1 MSRIKIKEVLRFLV
15 GGGTAVVVDF
25 CIYRLLLFFSWNM
38 DIAKMIS
45 FICGAGVGFIINKF
59 WTFERKQFVI
69 KEVLKYVVL
78 YTCTG
83 VINAIVNRCTLSIIN
98 IQIIGFLVATGVS
111 TVLNFLGQKYVV
123 FER

>member
-69 KEVLKYVVL
+69 KEVLKYVAL

>member
-25 CIYRLLLFFSWNM
+25 CIYRLLLLFSWNM

-69 KEVLKYVVL
+69 KEVLKYVAL

-111 TVLNFLGQKYVV
+111 TVLNFLGQTYVV
-123 FER
+123 LER

>member
-25 CIYRLLLFFSWNM
+25 CIYRLLLLFLWNM

>member
-25 CIYRLLLFFSWNM
+25 CIYRLLLLFSWNM

-69 KEVLKYVVL
+69 KEVLKYVAL

-98 IQIIGFLVATGVS
+98 IQIIGLLVATGVS

>member
-25 CIYRLLLFFSWNM
+25 CIYRLLLIFLWNM

-69 KEVLKYVVL
+69 KEVLKYVAL

>member
-25 CIYRLLLFFSWNM
+25 CIYRLLLLFSWNM

-69 KEVLKYVVL
+69 KEVLKYVGL
-78 YTCTG
+78 YICTG
-83 VINAIVNRCTLSIIN
+83 FINAIVNRCTLSVIN

-111 TVLNFLGQKYVV
+111 PVLNFLGQKYVV

>member
-25 CIYRLLLFFSWNM
+25 CIYRLLLLFSWNM

-59 WTFERKQFVI
+59 WTFERKQFVL
-69 KEVLKYVVL
+69 KEVLKYVAL

-98 IQIIGFLVATGVS
+98 IQIMGFLVATGVS

>member
-25 CIYRLLLFFSWNM
+25 CIYRLLLLFSWNM
-38 DIAKMIS
+38 DVAKMIS

-69 KEVLKYVVL
+69 KEVLKYVAL

>member
-25 CIYRLLLFFSWNM
+25 CIYRLLLLFSWNM

-69 KEVLKYVVL
+69 KEMLKYVAL

>member
-25 CIYRLLLFFSWNM
+25 CIYRLLLLFSWNM

>member
-25 CIYRLLLFFSWNM
+25 CIYRLLLLFSWNM

-69 KEVLKYVVL
+69 KEVLKYVAL

-83 VINAIVNRCTLSIIN
+83 VISAIVNRCTLSIIN

>member
-25 CIYRLLLFFSWNM
+25 CIYRLLLLFSWNM

-69 KEVLKYVVL
+69 KEVLKYVAL

-98 IQIIGFLVATGVS
+98 IQII
-111 TVLNFLGQKYVV
+111 
-123 FER
+123 

>member
-25 CIYRLLLFFSWNM
+25 CIYRLLLLFSWNM

-69 KEVLKYVVL
+69 KEVLKYVAL

-83 VINAIVNRCTLSIIN
+83 VINAIVNRCTLSIIK

>member
-25 CIYRLLLFFSWNM
+25 CIYRLLLLFSWNM

-69 KEVLKYVVL
+69 KEVLKYAAL

-98 IQIIGFLVATGVS
+98 IQIVGFLVATGVS

>member
-25 CIYRLLLFFSWNM
+25 CIYRLLLLFSWNM
-38 DIAKMIS
+38 DVAKMIS

-59 WTFERKQFVI
+59 WTFERKQFMI
-69 KEVLKYVVL
+69 KEVLKYVAL

>member
-25 CIYRLLLFFSWNM
+25 CIYRLLLLFSWNM

-59 WTFERKQFVI
+59 WTFERKQFMI
-69 KEVLKYVVL
+69 KEVLKYVAL

-98 IQIIGFLVATGVS
+98 IQIMGFLVATGVS

>member
-25 CIYRLLLFFSWNM
+25 CIYRLLLLFSWNM

-69 KEVLKYVVL
+69 KEVLKYVAL

-98 IQIIGFLVATGVS
+98 IQLIGFLVATGVS

>member
-25 CIYRLLLFFSWNM
+25 CVYRLLLLFSWNM

-59 WTFERKQFVI
+59 WTFERKQFMI
-69 KEVLKYVVL
+69 KEVLKYVAL

-98 IQIIGFLVATGVS
+98 IQIMGFLVATGVS

>member
-25 CIYRLLLFFSWNM
+25 CIYRLLLLFSWNM

-59 WTFERKQFVI
+59 WTFERKQFMI
-69 KEVLKYVVL
+69 KEVLKYVAL

>member
-1 MSRIKIKEVLRFLV
+1 MSRIKIKYVLRFLV

-25 CIYRLLLFFSWNM
+25 CIYRLLLLFSWNM

-69 KEVLKYVVL
+69 KEVLKYVAL

>member
-25 CIYRLLLFFSWNM
+25 CIYRLLLLFSWNM

-69 KEVLKYVVL
+69 KEVLKYVAL

-98 IQIIGFLVATGVS
+98 IQIMGFLVATGVS

>member
-1 MSRIKIKEVLRFLV
+1 
-15 GGGTAVVVDF
+15 
-25 CIYRLLLFFSWNM
+25 
-38 DIAKMIS
+38 MIS

-69 KEVLKYVVL
+69 KEVLKYVAL
-78 YTCTG
+78 YTFTG

>member
-25 CIYRLLLFFSWNM
+25 CIYRLLLLLSWNM

-69 KEVLKYVVL
+69 KEVLKYVAL

>member
-25 CIYRLLLFFSWNM
+25 CIYRLLLLFSWNM

-69 KEVLKYVVL
+69 KEVLKYVAL
-78 YTCTG
+78 YTFTG
-83 VINAIVNRCTLSIIN
+83 VINAIVNRCTLNIIN

>member
-15 GGGTAVVVDF
+15 GGGTAVIVDF
-25 CIYRLLLFFSWNM
+25 CIYRLLLLFSWNM

-69 KEVLKYVVL
+69 KEVLKYVAL

-98 IQIIGFLVATGVS
+98 IQLIGFLVATGVS

>member
-25 CIYRLLLFFSWNM
+25 CIYRLLLLFSWNM

-59 WTFERKQFVI
+59 WTFERKRFVI

-98 IQIIGFLVATGVS
+98 IQIVGFLVATGVS

>member
-25 CIYRLLLFFSWNM
+25 CIYRLLLLFSWNM

-69 KEVLKYVVL
+69 KEVLKYVAL

-83 VINAIVNRCTLSIIN
+83 VINAIVNRCTLNIIN

>member
-25 CIYRLLLFFSWNM
+25 CIYRLLLLFLWNM

-69 KEVLKYVVL
+69 KEVLKYVAL

>member
-25 CIYRLLLFFSWNM
+25 CIYRLLLLFSWNM

-69 KEVLKYVVL
+69 KEVLKYVAL

-98 IQIIGFLVATGVS
+98 IQLIGFLVATGVS
-111 TVLNFLGQKYVV
+111 TVLKFLGQKYVV

>member
-25 CIYRLLLFFSWNM
+25 CIYRLLLLFSWNM

-69 KEVLKYVVL
+69 KEVLKYVAL

>member
-25 CIYRLLLFFSWNM
+25 CIYRLLVLFSWNM

-59 WTFERKQFVI
+59 WTFERKQFMI
-69 KEVLKYVVL
+69 KEVLKYVAL

-98 IQIIGFLVATGVS
+98 IQIMGFLVATGVS

>member
-1 MSRIKIKEVLRFLV
+1 
-15 GGGTAVVVDF
+15 
-25 CIYRLLLFFSWNM
+25 M

-69 KEVLKYVVL
+69 KEVLKYVAL

>member
-1 MSRIKIKEVLRFLV
+1 MSRIKIREVLRFLV

-69 KEVLKYVVL
+69 KEVLKYVAL
-78 YTCTG
+78 YICTG
-83 VINAIVNRCTLSIIN
+83 VINAIVNRCTLSVIN
-98 IQIIGFLVATGVS
+98 IQIIGFLMATGVS

>member
-25 CIYRLLLFFSWNM
+25 CIYRLLLLFSWNM

-69 KEVLKYVVL
+69 KEVLKYVAL

-83 VINAIVNRCTLSIIN
+83 VINAIVNRCTLSLIN

-111 TVLNFLGQKYVV
+111 TVLNLLGQKYVV

>member
-25 CIYRLLLFFSWNM
+25 CIYRLLLLFSWNM
-38 DIAKMIS
+38 DVAKMIS

-69 KEVLKYVVL
+69 KEVLKYVAL

-98 IQIIGFLVATGVS
+98 IQLIGFLVATGVS